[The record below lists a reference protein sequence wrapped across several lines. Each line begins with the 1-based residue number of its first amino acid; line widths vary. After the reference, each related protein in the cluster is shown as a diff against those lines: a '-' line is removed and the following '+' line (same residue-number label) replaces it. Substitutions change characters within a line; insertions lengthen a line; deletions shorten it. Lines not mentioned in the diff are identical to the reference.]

1 MHRLVLRC
9 ASLSM
14 AGYKRGN
21 KTSVLGVFLRFKPT
35 DLSDSGRNKSIAT
48 LFSSFIDQR
57 IKERKKFDIN
67 EETRPRYLRI
77 KMEIV
82 PIDLLS
88 WLIDT

>member
-1 MHRLVLRC
+1 MRHYRWPDIREEIKPPP
-9 ASLSM
+9 S
-14 AGYKRGN
+14 
-21 KTSVLGVFLRFKPT
+21 VFLRFKPT
-35 DLSDSGRNKSIAT
+35 DLSDSRRNKSIAT

-57 IKERKKFDIN
+57 IKERKKFNIN

-77 KMEIV
+77 KMEIA

>member
-1 MHRLVLRC
+1 MRHYRWPDIREEIKPP
-9 ASLSM
+9 SS
-14 AGYKRGN
+14 
-21 KTSVLGVFLRFKPT
+21 VFLRFKPT
-35 DLSDSGRNKSIAT
+35 DLSDFRRNKSIAT
-48 LFSSFIDQR
+48 LFPSFIDQR
-57 IKERKKFDIN
+57 IKEREKFNIN